1 MISNQASIGGRR
13 VCSALSGEI
22 LEIQREGKLDGT
34 DREKCGTGGAE
45 NVELFVFTVNLFLES
60 VFYKGT
66 SKSTL
71 LFLLVLR
78 LHQVQM
84 KGELILQIV
93 HIAEKRMIDEGIH
106 GLSRGNKLGGVMRG
120 LEPLQYSPLGK
131 QGTEILDNLYP

>member
-22 LEIQREGKLDGT
+22 LEIQRGGKLDVT

-84 KGELILQIV
+84 KGELILQCV
-93 HIAEKRMIDEGIH
+93 NLSGTRMIEVLID
-106 GLSRGNKLGGVMRG
+106 GLYRGNNLGGLMRV
-120 LEPLQYSPLGK
+120 LEHLQICYVGK
-131 QGTEILDNLYP
+131 RGY